1 MEEIIKIP
9 KVKICGITEE
19 REAEFLNEGKADY
32 AGMVFYEKSRRNI
45 SFIQAEKLI
54 RCLD

>member
-45 SFIQAEKLI
+45 SFIDRKSVV
-54 RCLD
+54 